1 MTHSET
7 LQAELARH
15 LQAKPSQPR
24 QHLPI
29 VQKTTPEA
37 LIERVV
43 TTIPVVAMISDEGR
57 NILDGYGKRVHPL
70 TNGMRDG
77 SPQYVE
83 TKSSGRQFV
92 AFVRFTS
99 NIATQSKSGNEYFA
113 RNDSAA
119 RDSGSPAR
127 QFVAWPTSTQGFRPI
142 DGIESMAWNHIPM
155 FNKRVKELL
164 QQTLEKHQSP
174 VTKLP
179 TLKFSPKAA
188 FLWTNYANSVEADQQ
203 PGRALCNVRDA
214 ASKAAEN
221 VARLAAVIHAFD
233 DAEGD
238 ISLQTVETAIA
249 MVNWYLKQFIRIFA
263 PRVVPQVMLDAL
275 SLDLWLRGNYISKG
289 YMSLYRKNWILQRGP
304 LRKKSQL
311 DAALNVLADGGQVQ
325 VWIDPKNTWCV
336 TFIFNAQPFQLP
348 LPN

>member
-1 MTHSET
+1 MTRSET

-15 LQAKPSQPR
+15 LQAQPSQPR
-24 QHLPI
+24 KLFTI

-43 TTIPVVAMISDEGR
+43 TTIPVIAMITDEGR
-57 NILDGYGKRVHPL
+57 NILDGYGKRVLPL

-92 AFVRFTS
+92 SFVRLTS
-99 NIATQSKSGNEYFA
+99 NIATQSKSAIEYFA
-113 RNDSAA
+113 RNDAAA
-119 RDSGSPAR
+119 RDSGYLAR
-127 QFVAWPTSTQGFRPI
+127 QCIAWPTSTQGFRPI
-142 DGIESMAWNHIPM
+142 DGIESMSWNRMPA

-179 TLKFSPKAA
+179 ILRFSPKAA
-188 FLWTNYANSVEADQQ
+188 FLWTNYANRVEADQQ
-203 PGRALCNVRDA
+203 PGRAFCNVRDA

-233 DAEGD
+233 EAGGE

-249 MVNWYLKQFIRIFA
+249 MVDWYLKQFIRIFA
-263 PRVVPQVMLDAL
+263 PRVVPQVMLDAHT
-275 SLDLWLRGNYISKG
+275 LDLWLRNNYSTKG
-289 YMSLYRKNWILQRGP
+289 FMTLYSKNWILQRGP
-304 LRKKSQL
+304 LRKKTLL
-311 DAALNVLADGGQVQ
+311 DAALNLLADGGQVQ
-325 VWIDPKNTWCV
+325 VWIDQKHKWMV
-336 TFIFNAQPFQLP
+336 TLIFNSHPFQLP
-348 LPN
+348 QPN